1 VFFVSESVEALFDDE
16 FVVEFADLG
25 AVVAEL
31 LFADALSV
39 EADWLLLLAVLASV
53 LEAPLVPLL
62 AEPVPVVAR
71 VLDWLPDVDDVA
83 PPPEP
88 LLVCAEFPP
97 EDELPPV
104 PLEAVAL
111 VAFEDAVSLLV
122 LALVA
127 EALSVDDDDVTSLA
141 FAVLLDDVAL
151 VDAADLLA
159 LLVSDDVVANVELLL
174 ALAFSE
180 AVLLEFAVSVELLVV
195 VVVSVVVL
203 LALAV
208 WFRLAFKVVA
218 ELLVSEEL
226 DDSVSFS

>member
-31 LFADALSV
+31 LFADELSL
-39 EADWLLLLAVLASV
+39 EADWLLLFAVLASV
-53 LEAPLVPLL
+53 LESPLVPLL

-111 VAFEDAVSLLV
+111 VALEDAVSLLV

-127 EALSVDDDDVTSLA
+127 EALSVEDDDVTSLA

-151 VDAADLLA
+151 VDEADLLA
-159 LLVSDDVVANVELLL
+159 LLVSDEVVPNVELLL
-174 ALAFSE
+174 ALSFSE

-208 WFRLAFKVVA
+208 WFKVAFKVVA
-218 ELLVSEEL
+218 ELLVSE
-226 DDSVSFS
+226 